1 MDISQKILLNLKIG
15 NFNVNLSNTF
25 LASCISALLFI
36 IIAIVLGVSV
46 KRGKPKTLAYIAE
59 MIYEL
64 LNNFVKGILGERG
77 KDYAPFIGALF
88 GYIMFSNLLGLL
100 SPLGVPG
107 LTAPTTDLSVTAS
120 FAIIGIIY
128 VHSISIYLRGGLK
141 YLKHF
146 FKPSFFMFPI
156 NLIEEIVKPISLTVR
171 LFGNLFGEHVVY
183 EITFALISFGIPVL
197 IMALGIFTGLIQAYV
212 FSMLV
217 MVYLSE
223 LLELNEGGK

>member
-1 MDISQKILLNLKIG
+1 MEIGPKVILEFKIG
-15 NFNVNLSNTF
+15 NLSLGLTNTF
-25 LASCISALLFI
+25 FAVCISTILFVI
-36 IIAIVLGVSV
+36 FITILGISA
-46 KRGKPKTLAYIAE
+46 KRGKPKSLAYLAE
-59 MIYEL
+59 ILYEL
-64 LNNFVKGILGERG
+64 LNNFVKGILAEKG
-77 KDYAPFIGALF
+77 KIFAPFVGALF
-88 GYIMFSNLLGLL
+88 GYLAFSNLLGLF

-107 LTAPTTDLSVTAS
+107 LIAPTTDLSVTAS
-120 FAIIGIIY
+120 FAIIGIVY
-128 VHSISIYLRGGLK
+128 VHSISIQLRGGLK
-141 YLKHF
+141 YIKHF

-183 EITFALISFGIPVL
+183 EITFMLISFGIPVL

-223 LLELNEGGK
+223 LLEFNEGGN